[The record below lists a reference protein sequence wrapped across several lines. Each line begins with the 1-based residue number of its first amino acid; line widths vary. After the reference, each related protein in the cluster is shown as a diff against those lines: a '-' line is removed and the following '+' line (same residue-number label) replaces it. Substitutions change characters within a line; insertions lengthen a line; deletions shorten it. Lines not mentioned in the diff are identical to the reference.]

1 MTMRDEEEEA
11 RRPAVVIREYNP
23 KTDRDGTDA
32 VDRECEVGPAGGMSL
47 HADLLGDPVARIRHS
62 PHYLML
68 VSTCV
73 CVYTCTSTLTP
84 SIHTRIRIR
93 THQCVWRIYIRRIYV
108 YIRMVAQCSYL
119 FSAYNCAYG

>member
-73 CVYTCTSTLTP
+73 CVYVYVYCDP
-84 SIHTRIRIR
+84 IHPYTYTYTYASMRVAD
-93 THQCVWRIYIRRIYV
+93 TYDVYMYIYV
-108 YIRMVAQCSYL
+108 WSCSAAISL
-119 FSAYNCAYG
+119 ICL